1 MTEPTEPQPTLPG
14 LDDDAPTS
22 TSGRDHLRG
31 QVLATL
37 REYRT
42 AGLVTNRDAARVA
55 LCLELAEIIGIKK
68 RGGRLS
74 TVSNDARLLDEI
86 LTSFVGEG
94 QEVDE
99 KLAEAM
105 AAWSAEVERERRQAS

>member
-1 MTEPTEPQPTLPG
+1 MTDHDEAQPMLPG
-14 LDDDAPTS
+14 LDDDVPAPP
-22 TSGRDHLRG
+22 DHLVG
-31 QVLATL
+31 QVRATL
-37 REYRT
+37 RAYRD
-42 AGLVTNRDAARVA
+42 AGLVTARDAARVA
-55 LCLELAEIIGIKK
+55 LCLELATIIGVKR

-86 LTSFVGEG
+86 LCSFVGEG

-105 AAWSAEVERERRQAS
+105 REWSAEVDRTRRAAS

>member
-1 MTEPTEPQPTLPG
+1 MTDSTESQPTLPG
-14 LDDDAPTS
+14 LDDDTPMPT
-22 TSGRDHLRG
+22 DHLTK
-31 QVLATL
+31 QVRATL

-42 AGLVTNRDAARVA
+42 AGLVTSRDAARVA
-55 LCLELAEIIGIKK
+55 LCLELAQIIGIKR

-86 LTSFVGEG
+86 LCSFVGEG

-105 AAWSAEVERERRQAS
+105 AAWSAEVERERRAS

>member
-1 MTEPTEPQPTLPG
+1 MTDPTEAQPTLPG
-14 LDDDAPTS
+14 LDVDEPDR
-22 TSGRDHLRG
+22 GGDHLRE
-31 QVLATL
+31 QVRATL

-42 AGLVTNRDAARVA
+42 AGLVTSRDAARVA
-55 LCLELAEIIGIKK
+55 LCLELATIIGIKR

-86 LTSFVGEG
+86 LCSFVGEG

-105 AAWSAEVERERRQAS
+105 AAWSAEVDRDRRAS